1 MKNIF
6 VNMESGDG
14 VMIFTENEKIT
25 PEVVMAALLECG
37 REVIEV
43 YEVPEQDVRYYCYD
57 PIWADE
63 AFEANVLR
71 RAEDWFEEH
80 PRQECSPNEVVTPDM
95 VS

>member
-43 YEVPEQDVRYYCYD
+43 YEVSEQDVRYYCYD

>member
-37 REVIEV
+37 REVIEA
-43 YEVPEQDVRYYCYD
+43 YEVPEQDVKYYCYD
-57 PIWADE
+57 PI
-63 AFEANVLR
+63 FR
-71 RAEDWFEEH
+71 RACAE
-80 PRQECSPNEVVTPDM
+80 SN
-95 VS
+95 

>member
-1 MKNIF
+1 M
-6 VNMESGDG
+6 
-14 VMIFTENEKIT
+14 
-25 PEVVMAALLECG
+25 
-37 REVIEV
+37 
-43 YEVPEQDVRYYCYD
+43 PEQDVRYYCYD

-80 PRQECSPNEVVTPDM
+80 PRQECNPNEVVTPDM

>member
-25 PEVVMAALLECG
+25 PEVVLAALLECG
-37 REVIEV
+37 REVIET
-43 YEVPEQDVRYYCYD
+43 YEVSEQDVKYYCYD